1 MPERG
6 AGGAPEPQAASPVR
20 SGVFTDTHAHLALVE
35 ERLGRVV
42 VEAVLERYAEA
53 GAAAEGGRSGAG
65 AVSAP
70 FIVDIGVNPG
80 DLAPRL
86 AGFGAYP
93 FLRFAAGLWPGR
105 ESLGDPEA
113 ALAALAAD
121 LASPR
126 CAALGECGLDYHHM
140 EASERAQIELFE
152 AQAAMAAQAGLP
164 LLVHSREAFADTL
177 AVAGGVAGKIPVV
190 IHCFG
195 YGAREAAAFLECGCH
210 LSFAGNLTYRKSDGL
225 REALAAAPSDRILFE
240 TDSPYMNPMP
250 HRGKPST
257 SLDLARTMAAA
268 AEIRGVALEEL
279 AAAAQANAIR
289 IFSGKK
295 S

>member
-1 MPERG
+1 MAERDL
-6 AGGAPEPQAASPVR
+6 

-35 ERLGRVV
+35 ERLGRPAVD
-42 VEAVLERYAEA
+42 AVLGRYAAA
-53 GAAAEGGRSGAG
+53 GIATA
-65 AVSAP
+65 AP

-80 DLAPRL
+80 DLARRL
-86 AGFGAYP
+86 AGFGGHP
-93 FLRFAAGLWPGR
+93 FVRFAAGLWPGR
-105 ESLGDPEA
+105 ESLANPEA

-140 EASERAQIELFE
+140 EAPERAQIALFE

-177 AVAGGVAGKIPVV
+177 AVAGGAAGQIPVV

-195 YGAREAAAFLECGCH
+195 YGAREAEAFLERGCH
-210 LSFAGNLTYRKSDGL
+210 LSFAGNLTYRKSEGL
-225 REALAAAPSDRILFE
+225 REALAAAPLDRILFE

-250 HRGKPST
+250 RRGEPST
-257 SLDLARTMAAA
+257 SLDLGRTMAAA
-268 AEIRGVALEEL
+268 AEIRGLPLEEL
-279 AAAAQANAIR
+279 AAAAQSNALR
-289 IFSGKK
+289 IFSGKR